1 MRFLLIFRLL
11 FVKIRMEL
19 FAIAYE
25 TIALIILNMIS
36 AIGKNLTLLFSGA
49 KDIMIIIINP
59 QNKFERRIGI

>member
-1 MRFLLIFRLL
+1 
-11 FVKIRMEL
+11 MEL